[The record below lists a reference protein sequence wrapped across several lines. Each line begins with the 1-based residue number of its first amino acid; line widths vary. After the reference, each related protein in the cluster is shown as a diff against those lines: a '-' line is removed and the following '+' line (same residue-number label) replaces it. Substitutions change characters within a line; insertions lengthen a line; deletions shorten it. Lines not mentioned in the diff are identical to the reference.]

1 MQMKRLV
8 LALAAVAS
16 MSVVAAPANAQFGS
30 GSYGGYAGPSAYAG
44 VGYSPYPPHYGP
56 YVGPFGGDATYGGY
70 DRGYVD
76 RNDWRSR
83 HDRDWR
89 RSYYRRDGYSSY

>member
-1 MQMKRLV
+1 MKRLI

-30 GSYGGYAGPSAYAG
+30 GSYGGYEGNPVYG
-44 VGYSPYPPHYGP
+44 GYDGYSPYPPHYGP
-56 YVGPFGGDATYGGY
+56 YVGPFGGDARYSGY

-76 RNDWRSR
+76 RDDWR
-83 HDRDWR
+83 WR
-89 RSYYRRDGYSSY
+89 RDNDGRRPYYRRDGYYPD